1 MPLQFKPVYDTLPAT
16 STNKQTQRRASVLSH
31 DLLLSP
37 CTMPGSKTSS
47 RSSKSSCDS
56 TFSRASQKTY
66 QTDATSCSSRTR
78 PSIKHHDTEPI
89 YKQILEQKQQRFND
103 EGFGRSS
110 TSSVDTYAST
120 EASEED
126 LPSLALD
133 NFPRERYQCF
143 DPDATPTS
151 PADFAELFP
160 CTRRIMIQHDDSTS
174 DGNMNLR
181 IDTNVT
187 TKSGRKRKMTLF
199 HLRMQ
204 DLAERKFSLRR
215 YWRNSGR
222 EVASAKRKYIKPL
235 PAGFKECRPGM
246 HRSSTAPC
254 PKRTPPQRQDSGYE
268 SDEEDDD
275 FMEKLQ
281 AFTIANDIKATIPTD
296 SIRLEFS
303 NYAQV
308 TLEPVYHGEKKQ
320 YNFEYWGESYAWRQR
335 ILRDGSEVITSFEL
349 INLKTHQKVS
359 SIVPDALSPEE
370 SAFES
375 AQGAWVPACS
385 MRLLQKEIS
394 DDLGDVIVT
403 TGLIALTDDCI
414 PR

>member
-1 MPLQFKPVYDTLPAT
+1 M
-16 STNKQTQRRASVLSH
+16 ASS
-31 DLLLSP
+31 
-37 CTMPGSKTSS
+37 SS
-47 RSSKSSCDS
+47 RTSSKSSRES

-66 QTDATSCSSRTR
+66 ETDLTSCHNTR
-78 PSIKHHDTEPI
+78 PSFKHCDSEPI
-89 YKQILEQKQQRFND
+89 YKQIQQQKQQAFLD
-103 EGFGRSS
+103 EGYGRSS

-126 LPSLALD
+126 LSSLSLD

-143 DPDATPTS
+143 DPDAIPST

-160 CTRRIMIQHDDSTS
+160 STRRIMIQHDDSTA

-181 IDTNVT
+181 VDTDVT
-187 TKSGRKRKMTLF
+187 TRSGRRRKMTLF

-204 DLAERKFSLRR
+204 DLVERKFSVRR

-222 EVASAKRKYIKPL
+222 EVANSKRKYTVPL
-235 PAGFKECRPGM
+235 PVGFKPKMR
-246 HRSSTAPC
+246 RSSTAPEFQR
-254 PKRTPPQRQDSGYE
+254 PEPRRQDSGYE

-275 FMEKLQ
+275 DFLEKLR
-281 AFTIANDIKATIPTD
+281 AFTIQNDIKATIPTD

-308 TLEPVYHGEKKQ
+308 AMDPVYHGERKQ
-320 YNFEYWGESYAWRQR
+320 YDFEYWGEQYTWRKR
-335 ILRDGSEVITSFEL
+335 LLRDGSEIITSYEL
-349 INLKTHQKVS
+349 VNLKTQQKVA
-359 SIVPDALSPEE
+359 SIVPDALSVEE
-370 SAFES
+370 IEFEK
-375 AQGAWVPACS
+375 AQGAWVPASS
-385 MRLLQKEIS
+385 MRILQKDIS

-414 PR
+414 PH

>member
-1 MPLQFKPVYDTLPAT
+1 MP
-16 STNKQTQRRASVLSH
+16 R
-31 DLLLSP
+31 
-37 CTMPGSKTSS
+37 SKTSS
-47 RSSKSSCDS
+47 KSSNSSCGS
-56 TFSRASQKTY
+56 TFSAASQKTY
-66 QTDATSCSSRTR
+66 QTDLTSCNNTR
-78 PSIKHHDTEPI
+78 PSIKHYDTAPV
-89 YKQILEQKQQRFND
+89 YKQILAEKQQKFED

-126 LPSLALD
+126 LSSLALD

-143 DPDATPTS
+143 DPDATPST

-160 CTRRIMIQHDDSTS
+160 SSRRIMIQHDDSTS

-181 IDTNVT
+181 VDTDVT
-187 TKSGRKRKMTLF
+187 TKSGRRKKMTLF

-222 EVASAKRKYIKPL
+222 EVASAKRKYVKPL
-235 PAGFKECRPGM
+235 PANFRECRPGM
-246 HRSSTAPC
+246 HRSSTEPS
-254 PKRTPPQRQDSGYE
+254 KRRIPQRQDSGYE
-268 SDEEDDD
+268 SDEEEDD

-296 SIRLEFS
+296 NIRLEFS

-308 TLEPVYHGEKKQ
+308 ILEPVRRGDKKQ
-320 YNFEYWGESYAWRQR
+320 YNFEYWGEDYAWRKR
-335 ILRDGSEVITSFEL
+335 VLRDGREIVNSFEL
-349 INLKTHQKVS
+349 LNVKTQQKVA
-359 SIVPDALSPEE
+359 SIVPDALSTEE
-370 SAFES
+370 SEFEAS
-375 AQGAWVPACS
+375 QGAWIPACS